1 MLPQNHPLHCP
12 GGSTIFSSVR
22 FGGAD
27 PVHNTVRDKTLLG
40 NLQADLYWDGTGSD
54 NRLRDNR
61 CRPSVPV
68 GMCDRTHWSER

>member
-1 MLPQNHPLHCP
+1 
-12 GGSTIFSSVR
+12 
-22 FGGAD
+22 
-27 PVHNTVRDKTLLG
+27 VHNTVRDNTVLG

-61 CRPSVPV
+61 CRTSVPV